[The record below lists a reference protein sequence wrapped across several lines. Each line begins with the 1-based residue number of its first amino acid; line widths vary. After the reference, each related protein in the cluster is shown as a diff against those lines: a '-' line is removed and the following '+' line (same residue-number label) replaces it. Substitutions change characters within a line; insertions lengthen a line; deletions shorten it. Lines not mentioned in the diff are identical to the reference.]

1 MFELTILQELSV
13 ADAIVTDE
21 VAQLSRRFRHRGARK
36 VNSCLITLTNV
47 LNDANIL
54 NIFGGGL
61 GL

>member
-1 MFELTILQELSV
+1 MFELTILQEVPV
-13 ADAIVTDE
+13 AISVTDE
-21 VAQLSRRFRHRGARK
+21 VAQLNRRFRHRGARR

>member
-36 VNSCLITLTNV
+36 VNSCLITLTNEIGRAHV
-47 LNDANIL
+47 
-54 NIFGGGL
+54 
-61 GL
+61 